1 MIIDGFVTNDIQ
13 QLDNELNTGV
23 FSTYSTEKKASIR
36 RFFLG
41 ENEPV
46 NLLLQE
52 KMMYD
57 KRRNDGVD
65 MFHFIMAELRLA
77 RLQNDLPLSWSD
89 NIMFA
94 FEKVK
99 TMVVDGQWKTARGLC
114 DEVLVD
120 GVIVT
125 QSFKDRIV
133 STIENYI
140 AQNY

>member
-1 MIIDGFVTNDIQ
+1 MIIDGILINSIEH
-13 QLDNELNTGV
+13 LDNELNIGV

-36 RFFLG
+36 RGFLG
-41 ENEPV
+41 EQEPV

-52 KMMYD
+52 KLLYD

-99 TMVVDGQWKTARGLC
+99 TMVVDGQWKTARVLC
-114 DEVLVD
+114 DEVVVD

-125 QSFKDRIV
+125 QAFKDRIV
-133 STIENYI
+133 STIDAYI